1 MPKITDEKM
10 EQIVRVLKKADSA
23 INILERANSNRM
35 LFSQTKTEL
44 QVLTEEL
51 ESRYVSKNLD
61 KNENS

>member
-23 INILERANSNRM
+23 INILERANNNRM